1 MFGKIEYGHQVPN
14 LWCYPAS
21 NAARDEAA
29 GSRGYPPSVIENS
42 PIGIVS
48 RMLQDPYKFFTGKKQ
63 KPKE

>member
-1 MFGKIEYGHQVPN
+1 MKQQV
-14 LWCYPAS
+14 
-21 NAARDEAA
+21 REVTHV
-29 GSRGYPPSVIENS
+29 GYENS